1 MQVTVTS
8 PADIGRLTTEIYLHQ
23 PRITNEVVF
32 VAETTSYAKLAETV
46 ERVTQQTFTR
56 GVLTLPDLQ
65 EQLRLHPHDPMLR
78 YRVAFAR
85 GDGMW
90 WPMSDTRNAQHHLPT
105 QDIAAWLKT
114 QQ

>member
-23 PRITNEVVF
+23 PRITNSSRLLSRGNDLLCK
-32 VAETTSYAKLAETV
+32 TGGNG
-46 ERVTQQTFTR
+46 RTR
-56 GVLTLPDLQ
+56 DAANLYPRRVLTLPDLQ

-85 GDGMW
+85 VDGMW
-90 WPMSDTRNAQHHLPT
+90 
-105 QDIAAWLKT
+105 
-114 QQ
+114 

>member
-32 VAETTSYAKLAETV
+32 VAETTLMQNWRNGRTRDAANL
-46 ERVTQQTFTR
+46 TR
-56 GVLTLPDLQ
+56 GVLTQPDLQ

-90 WPMSDTRNAQHHLPT
+90 WPMSDTGMHNIICRHRILPPG
-105 QDIAAWLKT
+105 
-114 QQ
+114 